1 MKIHSSLGGLII
13 MNPGDLVVKNGKV
26 WEIKGVYYGGIS
38 QESVV
43 GLKSVTQQKP
53 SAHGED
59 IEEMFV
65 PIELIKDY
73 VFTHTKTE

>member
-1 MKIHSSLGGLII
+1 M
-13 MNPGDLVVKNGKV
+13 MNRGDLVVRNGKV
-26 WEIKGVYYGGIS
+26 WEIIGVFHGGIG

-43 GLKSVTQQKP
+43 SLKSMTQQMP
-53 SAHGED
+53 TAYGED